1 MPDLEKLYFDGNGFE
16 SESDYD
22 YESTHNRFGLKNIFD
37 EVITW
42 DDMYDNLWDEEIW
55 DDYF

>member
-1 MPDLEKLYFDGNGFE
+1 MPDLEKLYFDGSGFE
-16 SESDYD
+16 SDFDHESA
-22 YESTHNRFGLKNIFD
+22 HNRFGLKNIFD